1 VKIINWLSSS
11 PGSLYK
17 DSNKITFVFFLGFYN
32 FLCILQSCTIFWH
45 LFKLVKKRKKNKKH
59 SGGGGHRGGA
69 EPTIAELIQVAAAYW
84 RRRCHRVGTASWPE
98 TGRGGRGEALSESP
112 GGRTS
117 PKGGVP
123 WRRELGQRE
132 KRWWHMLGIRV
143 VGSGLGKQ
151 RLVTEVPW
159 VVTARMVPGRGGRPT
174 VKGGIDTALPFS
186 CAEADGEKN
195 GGGEKNWGPARC

>member
-17 DSNKITFVFFLGFYN
+17 DSNKITSVFFLGFYN

-45 LFKLVKKRKKNKKH
+45 LFKPVKKRKKNKKH

-69 EPTIAELIQVAAAYW
+69 EPTIAELIKVAAAYW
-84 RRRCHRVGTASWPE
+84 RRRCRRVGTASRPE
-98 TGRGGRGEALSESP
+98 TGGGGRGEALSESP

-123 WRRELGQRE
+123 WRRKLRRRE

-143 VGSGLGKQ
+143 VGSGLRKQ
-151 RLVTEVPW
+151 RLVTGVPW
-159 VVTARMVPGRGGRPT
+159 AVTARLVPGRGGRPT
-174 VKGGIDTALPFS
+174 VKGGLIRHCRFLALRQTGKRMEVGKKIG
-186 CAEADGEKN
+186 A
-195 GGGEKNWGPARC
+195 PAHC